1 MWKLELFLNFS
12 SVNRISK
19 LTQVVVK
26 IKTESIFSG
35 KSTKLMGVLFIV
47 QSQDIQV
54 WTIENINYRD
64 SLQH

>member
-35 KSTKLMGVLFIV
+35 KSTKLMGVLFII